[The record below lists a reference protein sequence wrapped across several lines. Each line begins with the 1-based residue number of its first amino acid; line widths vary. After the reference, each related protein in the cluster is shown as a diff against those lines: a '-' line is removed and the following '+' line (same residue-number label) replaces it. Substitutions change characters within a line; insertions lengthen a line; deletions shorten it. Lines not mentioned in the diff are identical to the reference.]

1 MARWQYPFSITLYFL
16 NELNVY
22 MTLAIIAVVLGLVL
36 LVWSA
41 DRFVEGSA
49 STARHFGMPPLLI
62 GMVIVGFGTSAPEMV
77 VSALAAS
84 QGNPGIA
91 LGNAYGSNITNIAL
105 ILGLTALIS
114 PIAVHSQV
122 LRKELPILTA
132 VTALAAWQLWDGHI
146 SRLDAVILLCVFA
159 GLMAWT
165 IWQGLRKQSDALGSE
180 MQQELDQTIMPIRR
194 AVYWLILGLV
204 LLIVSSRI
212 LVWGAVEIA
221 HVFGVSD
228 LIIGLTIVAVGT
240 SLPELASSIIAARKG
255 EHDIALGNI
264 LGSNLFNT
272 LAVVGIAGMI
282 HPLSVGPEVFNRDM
296 LVMIALTVSLFV
308 FGYGFRRAGRINRAE
323 GAALMAAYV
332 AYTTYLIS
340 TVF

>member
-1 MARWQYPFSITLYFL
+1 MP
-16 NELNVY
+16 
-22 MTLAIIAVVLGLVL
+22 LAFIAIALGLAL

-49 STARHFGMPPLLI
+49 SIARHFGMPSLLI

-91 LGNAYGSNITNIAL
+91 IGNAYGSNIANIAL
-105 ILGLTALIS
+105 ILGLTAMIS

-132 VTALAAWQLWDGHI
+132 VSALAAWQLWDGKI
-146 SRLDAVILLCVFA
+146 SRVDALVLLLVFGA
-159 GLMAWT
+159 LMAWT
-165 IWQGLRKQSDALGSE
+165 IRQGTRKKTDALGSE
-180 MQQELDQTIMPIRR
+180 MEQELEVHSMPVRR
-194 AVYWLILGLV
+194 GVFWLFVGLV

-221 HVFGVSD
+221 HGFGVSD

-240 SLPELASSIIAARKG
+240 SLPELASSIIATRKG
-255 EHDIALGNI
+255 EHDIALGNV

-272 LAVVGIAGMI
+272 LAVVGIAGTI
-282 HPLSVGPEVFNRDM
+282 HPIAVGPEVFCRDI
-296 LVMIALTVSLFV
+296 LVMVALTVSLFII
-308 FGYGFRRAGRINRAE
+308 GYGFRGPGRINRFE
-323 GAALMAAYV
+323 GVALLICYIG
-332 AYTTYLIS
+332 YTGYLLG
-340 TVF
+340 TVFSK

>member
-1 MARWQYPFSITLYFL
+1 
-16 NELNVY
+16 
-22 MTLAIIAVVLGLVL
+22 MTLAFLAIAFGLAL

-49 STARHFGMPPLLI
+49 SIARHIGLPPLLI

-122 LRKELPILTA
+122 LRKELPILSV
-132 VTALAAWQLWDGHI
+132 VTALAAWQLWDGEI
-146 SRLDAVILLCVFA
+146 TRIDALVLLGVFG
-159 GLMAWT
+159 GLMTWT
-165 IWQGLRKQSDALGSE
+165 IWQGLQKKADALGSE
-180 MQQELDQTIMPIRR
+180 MEQELEVHAMPIRK
-194 AVYWLILGLV
+194 AIFWLVAGLIIL
-204 LLIVSSRI
+204 IISSRI

-221 HVFGVSD
+221 HGFGVSD
-228 LIIGLTIVAVGT
+228 LIIGLTVVAVGT
-240 SLPELASSIIAARKG
+240 SLPELASSVIATRKG
-255 EHDIALGNI
+255 EHDIALGNV

-272 LAVVGIAGMI
+272 LAVVGIAGAI
-282 HPLSVGPEVFNRDM
+282 HPLAVGPELFNRDL
-296 LVMIALTVSLFV
+296 LVMAALTLSLFV
-308 FGYGFRRAGRINRAE
+308 IGYGFRGPGRINRVE
-323 GAALMAAYV
+323 GFVLLACYV
-332 AYTTYLIS
+332 GYMTYLVS
-340 TVF
+340 TVFGQ